1 MLTDDELKALVELFQ
16 TKMEDSTTY
25 DAVKSVQWIQTA
37 LKLETVNGVYDANTQ
52 AKVKEFQ
59 QANSLTDTG
68 LVDEATLDLLIKNA

>member
-1 MLTDDELKALVELFQ
+1 MLTDDELKALVTLFQ
-16 TKMEDSTTY
+16 TKMEDTTY

-37 LKLETVNGVYDANTQ
+37 LKLVPVNGVYDANTQ

-59 QANSLTDTG
+59 QANSLTETG

>member
-1 MLTDDELKALVELFQ
+1 MLTDDQLKALVTLFQ
-16 TKMEDSTTY
+16 TKMENTTY
-25 DAVKSVQWIQTA
+25 DAVKSVQWIQKA

-52 AKVKEFQ
+52 AKVKAFQ

>member
-1 MLTDDELKALVELFQ
+1 MLTDDELKALVTLFQ
-16 TKMEDSTTY
+16 TKMEDTTY

-59 QANSLTDTG
+59 HANSLTETG

>member
-1 MLTDDELKALVELFQ
+1 MLTDDELKALAELFQ
-16 TKMEDSTTY
+16 TKMADTTY
-25 DAVKSVQWIQTA
+25 DATKSVQWIQTA

-59 QANSLTDTG
+59 QANSLTETG